1 MCRLKDIELENRER
15 KIATLTFNLVELDES
30 LTPYALRKIVINNFI
45 LFFTKTVVIT
55 VYRFVKLSWRPY
67 DMQDNSTEE

>member
-1 MCRLKDIELENRER
+1 MCRLKDIELENREK

-30 LTPYALRKIVINNFI
+30 LTPYALRKILINNFI
-45 LFFTKTVVIT
+45 LIFTKTVVIT